1 MRTRKLGRT
10 GLEFTEIMFGGI
22 PILQQS
28 VDDAAAVL
36 RAALEEGINCFDTAR
51 GYGDS
56 EEKMGAV
63 LADEDC
69 TILSKS
75 PKTDGEAI
83 TADLETTLRNL
94 RRDHVDVY
102 QMHQVFTPQRL
113 EDCLAPGGALEALL
127 KAKEQG
133 RIGAIG
139 ITGHNRDTLV
149 AAIEQAGDE
158 IESCMFLFNPLETDA
173 LDRLVPLC
181 VEKGVGLLA
190 MKTPG
195 GGIFDRKQALASTK
209 WCLSHPITCANVGFS
224 TVDEVRATAAVGR
237 DDPQL
242 SPEDASTIQGI
253 RDRFDRM
260 YCRRCGA
267 CAPCPKDI
275 NIISVLVGDTMVKR
289 IGWQQLNKRNFLE
302 GVRKAAE
309 CDECGVCV
317 ERCPWSLNIPELL
330 PEAAKR
336 IEELA

>member
-10 GLEFTEIMFGGI
+10 DLQFTEIMFGGI

-28 VDDAAAVL
+28 PEDAASVL

-63 LADEDC
+63 LADEEC
-69 TILSKS
+69 AIASKS
-75 PKTDGEAI
+75 PKTDGRAI
-83 TADLETTLRNL
+83 AEDLETTLRNL
-94 RRDHVDVY
+94 HRDHVDLY
-102 QMHQVFTPQRL
+102 QMHQVATPDRL
-113 EDCLAPGGALEALL
+113 EQCLAPGGALEALL

-133 RIGAIG
+133 KTRAVG

-149 AAIEQAGDE
+149 SAIEQAGDR

-195 GGIFDRKQALASTK
+195 GGIFDRQQTLAATK
-209 WCLSHPITCANVGFS
+209 WCLNHPITCANVGFA
-224 TVDEVRATAAVGR
+224 TVDEVRATAALGR
-237 DDPQL
+237 ESLALTPKDEGTL
-242 SPEDASTIQGI
+242 QGI
-253 RDRFDRM
+253 RDQFDRI

-275 NIISVLVGDTMVKR
+275 NIVSILVGDTMVKR
-289 IGWQQLNKRNFLE
+289 IGWEQLNKRNFLE
-302 GVRKAAE
+302 GIRKAEE
-309 CDECGVCV
+309 CDDCGVCI
-317 ERCPWSLNIPELL
+317 ERCPWSLSIPELL

-336 IEELA
+336 IEDLA